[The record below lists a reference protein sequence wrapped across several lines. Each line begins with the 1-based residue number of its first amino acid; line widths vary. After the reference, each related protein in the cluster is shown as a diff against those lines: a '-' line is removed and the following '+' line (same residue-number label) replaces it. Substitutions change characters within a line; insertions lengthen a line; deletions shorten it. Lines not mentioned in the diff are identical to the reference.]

1 MLSVKRLSDTMN
13 DITREDLDSLLML
26 MESPNLDGFIIIYG
40 ARKVALDPKL
50 LVEVVKWAR
59 LGLAE

>member
-1 MLSVKRLSDTMN
+1 MEGN
-13 DITREDLDSLLML
+13 DITRKDLDSLLML